1 MSRGRPGLHPLQLV
15 VVVAVA
21 NLCLFLYIL
30 IHIIQFRAISREII
44 TIELES
50 VTPMVKVVILNTYLL
65 LQTKP

>member
-1 MSRGRPGLHPLQLV
+1 M
-15 VVVAVA
+15 VAVA

-30 IHIIQFRAISREII
+30 IHIIQFRAISPEII

-65 LQTKP
+65 SQTKP